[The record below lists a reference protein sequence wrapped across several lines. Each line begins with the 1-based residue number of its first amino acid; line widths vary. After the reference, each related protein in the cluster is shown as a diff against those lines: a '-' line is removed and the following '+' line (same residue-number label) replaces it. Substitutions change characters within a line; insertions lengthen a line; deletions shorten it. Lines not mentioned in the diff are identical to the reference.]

1 MNLAVLYYIYVRRKK
16 KRYRKTNNLNHIT
29 LLHAFEM
36 CAHCFYSILL
46 NQSSINL
53 SVVIINLC
61 NHLNHSFI
69 ENLIIMFNF
78 SNVRRPSF
86 ALQMRL
92 NNCDLINI
100 NYYIPPL
107 CPEFEHEIYLF
118 GVCCKFKECKWS
130 ETNNRKTSRHDNKMI
145 PYRESVPLKK
155 SPHIRADVVIKRN
168 GAHPHPISGLISRLF
183 LASDR
188 RFSVRAV
195 ENPLVRCSLP
205 TPFVTIN
212 KSRLI
217 YLFNVSFDLCSFV
230 MTNVETYH

>member
-168 GAHPHPISGLISRLF
+168 GAVNLCTSRPPVPY
-183 LASDR
+183 R
-188 RFSVRAV
+188 RPSPSNFGADLS
-195 ENPLVRCSLP
+195 SLP
-205 TPFVTIN
+205 CFGPAVQCTRGREPSRSLLSPNPFCH
-212 KSRLI
+212 
-217 YLFNVSFDLCSFV
+217 D
-230 MTNVETYH
+230 